1 MVDPDALRHKRIPL
15 IHGSGALPAVGFG
28 TLIPDPFATNRPAP
42 VEPPAEGNALICCC
56 RPQGDIVI
64 DL

>member
-28 TLIPDPFATNRPAP
+28 TLIPDAFAANRPEP
-42 VEPPAEGNALICCC
+42 VEPSAEAM
-56 RPQGDIVI
+56 R
-64 DL
+64 